1 MANKMLIDATH
12 PEETRVVVLRGNRVE
27 EFDFESASRRQ
38 LRGNIYLAKVTRV
51 EPSLQAAFIDYGG
64 NRHGFLAF
72 SEIHPDYYQIPV
84 ADRQALIYEEE
95 RAHRDAEAEA
105 DRRAGMRRRPPRRQ
119 AAGRHSE
126 TVASEPIGDDLVEH
140 DSEATANEPGDAP
153 SDIHADADRR
163 VELVTRQYEWAVND
177 IANLRDALRR
187 SQTRGAGERW
197 AQELKR
203 ESRPV
208 RRVAV
213 PLTSSI
219 YAEGSLTSVR
229 FEARETVPTQIRIV
243 DERGTVVAIS
253 GRIVEPGSS
262 SFVLRISERTADSL
276 LHPDDSSLR
285 IEGLVDDHWHA
296 ADLRGPG
303 ESSPSREIE
312 AQVQPALSADKRG
325 RVWSSPS

>member
-1 MANKMLIDATH
+1 MNAWLSEARALLVDPSRLLDTSVKYLDNAIEPRVALPWILTAASAVPVALLVGVPSGGVGIGLLIGTLVAGAVAWH
-12 PEETRVVVLRGNRVE
+12 
-27 EFDFESASRRQ
+27 SRRQ
-38 LRGNIYLAKVTRV
+38 ALKQAEDLARV
-51 EPSLQAAFIDYGG
+51 IA
-64 NRHGFLAF
+64 
-72 SEIHPDYYQIPV
+72 
-84 ADRQALIYEEE
+84 
-95 RAHRDAEAEA
+95 
-105 DRRAGMRRRPPRRQ
+105 
-119 AAGRHSE
+119 
-126 TVASEPIGDDLVEH
+126 
-140 DSEATANEPGDAP
+140 
-153 SDIHADADRR
+153 DIHADADRR

-285 IEGLVDDHWHA
+285 IEALVDDHWHA